1 MVEAATNFRKS
12 GFNNADSAML
22 AQVAAQ
28 YQNIADT
35 AVSASDAAASI
46 TSQIRA
52 FGEDASFAT
61 TVINAYNEVANRFS
75 VGTNDISNAMEIASS
90 GMATYGNS
98 FQQVIGLVTSG
109 TEIMQ
114 GRASQVARGLSTIAA
129 RIVKNQDALAE
140 YGIQVEKADGSL
152 RSTFDILSELKP
164 KWDAMTDAQ
173 RVAFGDTIAGQN
185 QYKVL
190 ASVMSNFQHAIDA
203 TNTALNSAGSAAKEN
218 AAYMESLEAKENALK
233 AEFEDFANR
242 VLSKD
247 VVKGFLEA
255 GTSMLDF
262 ANNDVGAAIT
272 RIGLLATG
280 MTGLTGIAGQ
290 TIGKI
295 AEVGLQLKNL
305 GVGGGSF
312 LGMLASGKVALIVGG
327 VVLAVTALVEII
339 RALKSSYDAAHPSF
353 EQANE
358 NLEKTQDEI
367 SQTTDKLKEYKDQ
380 LAKLDEV
387 AVEDRGAA
395 WQSERSE
402 LELNIE
408 ASQSY
413 LDILERIRELQGQQA
428 YEADRPVG
436 YTAAGSIVKNQF
448 RDETYYGAYQATG
461 DRSVQLSAKQAN
473 VLNAQYSDQYQA
485 LTAIT
490 LALADATDEQYR
502 WIEAEDLAELQGKSQ
517 EEQIEIMISMLG
529 KLGIVL
535 DTTYESSEQAFS
547 NMGELANKTGELSQ
561 AQKEQAQAYIDS
573 YDEIVKVG
581 AATKEQGRNYVDLAA
596 KLNNFNSSE
605 ASAADNISFVA
616 SLFGMSADA
625 AARYAVEIGY
635 LDSANIA
642 VAGGMV
648 QLADGAWALKENC
661 YQATDGLYYL
671 KDGCDA
677 LASSGDGAADALNQ
691 IEVATYDTSTAA
703 AQLTASLFDQ
713 NGQLTEAGLQALS
726 VDSSMRSMAQAELQ
740 AQQEAA
746 SANYSKLIL
755 EIQKVGSA
763 AMITAGQLQTMMALA
778 GASSASD
785 LVGGLA
791 SGGADVESSLKAAFY
806 RTFGKSAES
815 DVALYN
821 KWVSS
826 RILTVGESNYD
837 KIMADTQKRLDEIS
851 KNFPAGT
858 GGGSSGK
865 SAEEKAAE
873 EAEKQ
878 AKKAQKAQEKAAKES
893 QQAYESAASSAEQAA
908 QQAARAAE
916 QAAEEAKQKIL
927 DSIQE
932 LKDASDD
939 FWDSKTDAIEETN
952 KELDRQKQLEEKLKA
967 LEEAKQKK
975 ILLYKNGQFQYDK
988 DYGTI
993 AKAQADY
1000 EETRDKIQRER
1011 ELEQLK
1017 EMKDNATEIFNEMKD
1032 IVENGGNVT
1041 QEMINSWLSQMQAD
1055 GADYYDSNKQ
1065 LLSEWLDWAKGA
1077 ISEISNQ
1084 VASATGGSGAASGG
1098 YGSGSGSVSG
1108 QWSHQDETNPYV
1120 ALGQDAIEEMLEWIK
1135 KIDKYQDDEEF
1146 MNEII
1151 RRAAK
1156 AGYIIP
1162 SNAGLRGN
1170 LKMNLLEALQKILA
1184 PYQNLIDTNTS
1195 SPYVYAWKGLFKG
1208 ELQRGTD
1215 LGSNTVVAGY
1225 QDKLLSGTIDDPYE
1239 EQEYYQRNQAIKA
1252 LYNEYKKITDQL
1264 GYIPD
1269 YLKDF
1274 MDMGSKMLSNVDLVA
1289 RQMVENYDNLSASG
1303 KSLLDSLISG
1313 EEDYEAANK
1322 MRIAYLAENYS
1333 PERLRYMN
1341 LVRAAGSSRN
1351 AMQLMNQRTEED
1363 KARDEAVYGDWLNEL
1378 RDKIDEAGGVVTDEI
1393 YNWFLKTAG
1402 GALGAKG
1409 TGDAQLYA
1417 DVFAGGGK
1425 YLYSDQ
1431 EELERLGY
1439 HGFLGNFGNVS
1450 EGGLSDVTKN
1460 LVKSKILTSTTE
1472 TNIDKQKEQITQNNI
1487 KGIKDTLEKYQ
1498 EGYGATQH
1506 WIDDAT
1512 KYITDTLNK
1521 NNEALLMADAETRK
1535 SLLAQND
1542 ELMGIRDSLS
1552 GVEADEDVSKLP
1564 GSTTAYNEWEFKI
1577 DNPTDEELAAKAEQ
1591 RAQKLADQMAAN
1603 SAAWWNASSKAE
1615 QDALHK
1621 ANEELAKQINDLTGS
1636 NLTYEGSTGTW
1647 SKNASGTHNFRGG
1660 LSLVGERGPELR
1672 VLGQGD
1678 NVIPAYQT
1686 ANLWKWS
1693 GTTPESMLKTLEL
1706 RKGNGCSSYTFNV
1719 SKLELPNVSN
1729 AKEFVAGLK
1738 NYALQYSYRR

>member
-35 AVSASDAAASI
+35 AVSAGDAAASI

-98 FQQVIGLVTSG
+98 FQQVIGLVTGG

-140 YGIQVEKADGSL
+140 YGIQVEKTDGSL
-152 RSTFDILSELKP
+152 KSTFDVLSELKP

-173 RVAFGDTIAGQN
+173 RVALGDTLAGQN

-190 ASVMSNFQHAIDA
+190 ASVMTNFQHVIDA
-203 TNTALNSAGSAAKEN
+203 TNTALESAGSAAKEN

-262 ANNDVGAAIT
+262 ANNDVGATIT
-272 RIGLLATG
+272 RIGLLTTG

-327 VVLAVTALVEII
+327 VVLAVTALVEVI

-387 AVEDRGAA
+387 DVEDRGAA

-428 YEADRPVG
+428 YAADRPIG
-436 YTAAGSIVKNQF
+436 YTAAGSIAKNQF
-448 RDETYYGAYQATG
+448 QDETYYGAYQATG

-502 WIEAEDLAELQGKSQ
+502 YIEAEDLAELQGKSQ
-517 EEQIEIMISMLG
+517 EEQIEIMTDMLG
-529 KLGIVL
+529 KLGVAL
-535 DTTYESSEQAFS
+535 NATYESSEQAFS

-573 YDEIVKVG
+573 YGEIVKVG
-581 AATKEQGRNYVDLAA
+581 AATKEQVTAYVELAA
-596 KLNNFNSSE
+596 KLNDVDIASGNAYEKIALLANVLGVTPAYARDLAIAMGLIDTNTRPAAGALVQLENGTWAVADGLNAVKTASDGVGE
-605 ASAADNISFVA
+605 AMSNIS
-616 SLFGMSADA
+616 
-625 AARYAVEIGY
+625 
-635 LDSANIA
+635 
-642 VAGGMV
+642 
-648 QLADGAWALKENC
+648 
-661 YQATDGLYYL
+661 
-671 KDGCDA
+671 
-677 LASSGDGAADALNQ
+677 
-691 IEVATYDTSTAA
+691 VATYETSTAA

-726 VDSSMRSMAQAELQ
+726 VDSSMRSLATSELQ
-740 AQQEAA
+740 AQQAA
-746 SANYSKLIL
+746 AQANYANLIL

-763 AMITAGQLQTMMALA
+763 AMITEGQLSQMMALA
-778 GASSASD
+778 SVGSAQG

-791 SGGADVESSLKAAFY
+791 SGSNTDIEGLKSAFF
-806 RTFGKSAES
+806 RSFGKSA
-815 DVALYN
+815 DANVADFN

-826 RILTVGESNYD
+826 RVSAAGQSTYD
-837 KIMADTQKRLDEIS
+837 KIMEETQKRLDELE
-851 KNFPAGT
+851 KNFPSGGGG
-858 GGGSSGK
+858 GGGSSRK

-873 EAEKQ
+873 ESEKQ
-878 AKKAQKAQEKAAKES
+878 AKKAQKAQEKAAKQS

-908 QQAARAAE
+908 RQAAQAAE
-916 QAAEEAKQKIL
+916 QAAEEAKRKIL

-1011 ELEQLK
+1011 ELEQLE

-1032 IVENGGNVT
+1032 IVQNGGNVT
-1041 QEMINSWLSQMQAD
+1041 QEMINNWLKNMAAS
-1055 GADYYDSNKQ
+1055 GADYYDSNKK
-1065 LLSEWLDWAKGA
+1065 LLNEWLDWAKNALQTYGQGVVDAVNGYVSTSSLMSSGTYGSNAQGMVATDTNGARYLADRNSDNPLYWDKNGDFVGFTKAFWIDVFDTQIKKGQFGDYKTTDAWLGNLPGTSIFDDWEEVFKYWSSQEHADIYALQDMVDRFDAAKQVFQYYKDIFKSLGYDEYAKMAEQYDNIDSSKYSRMAWQMSMVQHPDDPFGWRSYEPAWRGTRREDTAELWQTMNDILDMMWANNYQGNAYETALGEAERASKRDWHINRMDESDRYEYATFDLDKLKAALEENEEAIKQLSEKWFEAATDLERQAIAVEAESRRKFRDLGYAQLGIDTTAQSEAERAANRQPSGKTLDEARRDKKLANNVDAINKTLEKVDNGQA
-1077 ISEISNQ
+1077 ISQ
-1084 VASATGGSGAASGG
+1084 G
-1098 YGSGSGSVSG
+1098 YIT
-1108 QWSHQDETNPYV
+1108 QAKDYI
-1120 ALGQDAIEEMLEWIK
+1120 AKKIEENSERWFTLYDQTEKDKLHQQTEELRALQEKLQKANDLAEINNLLVHGTGLLPNEKADFEDEDWKDDK
-1135 KIDKYQDDEEF
+1135 KYDDWVREATSDDAEIEALRRQMELNSNRWATESKEMQDQLHKE
-1146 MNEII
+1146 NEII
-1151 RRAAK
+1151 
-1156 AGYIIP
+1156 
-1162 SNAGLRGN
+1162 
-1170 LKMNLLEALQKILA
+1170 
-1184 PYQNLIDTNTS
+1184 
-1195 SPYVYAWKGLFKG
+1195 
-1208 ELQRGTD
+1208 
-1215 LGSNTVVAGY
+1215 
-1225 QDKLLSGTIDDPYE
+1225 
-1239 EQEYYQRNQAIKA
+1239 
-1252 LYNEYKKITDQL
+1252 
-1264 GYIPD
+1264 
-1269 YLKDF
+1269 
-1274 MDMGSKMLSNVDLVA
+1274 
-1289 RQMVENYDNLSASG
+1289 
-1303 KSLLDSLISG
+1303 
-1313 EEDYEAANK
+1313 
-1322 MRIAYLAENYS
+1322 
-1333 PERLRYMN
+1333 
-1341 LVRAAGSSRN
+1341 
-1351 AMQLMNQRTEED
+1351 
-1363 KARDEAVYGDWLNEL
+1363 
-1378 RDKIDEAGGVVTDEI
+1378 
-1393 YNWFLKTAG
+1393 
-1402 GALGAKG
+1402 
-1409 TGDAQLYA
+1409 
-1417 DVFAGGGK
+1417 
-1425 YLYSDQ
+1425 
-1431 EELERLGY
+1431 
-1439 HGFLGNFGNVS
+1439 S
-1450 EGGLSDVTKN
+1450 EK
-1460 LVKSKILTSTTE
+1460 
-1472 TNIDKQKEQITQNNI
+1472 
-1487 KGIKDTLEKYQ
+1487 LEK
-1498 EGYGATQH
+1498 
-1506 WIDDAT
+1506 
-1512 KYITDTLNK
+1512 L
-1521 NNEALLMADAETRK
+1521 
-1535 SLLAQND
+1535 
-1542 ELMGIRDSLS
+1542 
-1552 GVEADEDVSKLP
+1552 GV
-1564 GSTTAYNEWEFKI
+1564 
-1577 DNPTDEELAAKAEQ
+1577 
-1591 RAQKLADQMAAN
+1591 
-1603 SAAWWNASSKAE
+1603 
-1615 QDALHK
+1615 
-1621 ANEELAKQINDLTGS
+1621 
-1636 NLTYEGSTGTW
+1636 NLTYSGETGKW
-1647 SKNASGTHNFRGG
+1647 SKNATGTRNFRGG
-1660 LSLVGERGPELR
+1660 LSLVGERGPEMR
-1672 VLGQGD
+1672 ILGQGD
-1678 NVIPAYQT
+1678 NIIPANQT

-1693 GTTPESMLKTLEL
+1693 NTTPQQMLTTLSA
-1706 RKGNGCSSYTFNV
+1706 RSGGNNTSYAFDV
-1719 SKLELPNVSN
+1719 SRIELPNVTD
-1729 AKEFVAGLK
+1729 AKSFVQGLK
-1738 NYALQYSYRR
+1738 NYALQYSYKR

>member
-12 GFNNADSAML
+12 GFNNADSAIL

-61 TVINAYNEVANRFS
+61 TVINAYNEVANNFS

-140 YGIQVEKADGSL
+140 YGIQVEKTDGSL
-152 RSTFDILSELKP
+152 KSTFDVLSELKP

-173 RVAFGDTIAGQN
+173 RVALGDTIAGQN

-203 TNTALNSAGSAAKEN
+203 TNTALESAGSAAKEN

-272 RIGLLATG
+272 RIGLLTTG
-280 MTGLTGIAGQ
+280 MTGLTGIVGQ

-305 GVGGGSF
+305 GVSGGSF

-327 VVLAVTALVEII
+327 VVLAVTALVEVI

-387 AVEDRGAA
+387 DVEDRGAA

-413 LDILERIRELQGQQA
+413 LDVLERIRELQGQQA
-428 YEADRPVG
+428 YAADRPIG
-436 YTAAGSIVKNQF
+436 YTAAGSIAKNQF
-448 RDETYYGAYQATG
+448 QDETYYGAYQATG

-502 WIEAEDLAELQGKSQ
+502 YIEAEDLAELQGKSQ
-517 EEQIEIMISMLG
+517 EEQIEIMTDMLG
-529 KLGIVL
+529 KLGIAL
-535 DTTYESSEQAFS
+535 NTTYESSEQAFS

-573 YDEIVKVG
+573 YGEIVKVG
-581 AATKEQGRNYVDLAA
+581 AATKEQVTAYVELAA
-596 KLNNFNSSE
+596 KLNDVDI
-605 ASAADNISFVA
+605 ASGNAYEKIALLANVLGVTPAYARDLAISMGLIDANTRPAAGALVQLEN
-616 SLFGMSADA
+616 GTW
-625 AARYAVEIGY
+625 
-635 LDSANIA
+635 A
-642 VAGGMV
+642 VA
-648 QLADGAWALKENC
+648 
-661 YQATDGLYYL
+661 DGLNVV
-671 KDGCDA
+671 KTASDGVGEA
-677 LASSGDGAADALNQ
+677 TSG
-691 IEVATYDTSTAA
+691 ISVATYDTSTAA

-726 VDSSMRSMAQAELQ
+726 VDSSMRSLATSELQ
-740 AQQEAA
+740 AQQAA
-746 SANYSKLIL
+746 AQANYANLII

-763 AMITAGQLQTMMALA
+763 AMITAGQLSQMMALA
-778 GASSASD
+778 GVGSAQG

-791 SGGADVESSLKAAFY
+791 SGANTDIEGLKSAFF
-806 RTFGKSAES
+806 RSFGKSA
-815 DVALYN
+815 DANVADFN

-826 RILTVGESNYD
+826 RVSAAGQSTYD
-837 KIMADTQKRLDEIS
+837 KIMEETQKRLDELE
-851 KNFPAGT
+851 KNFPSGGGG
-858 GGGSSGK
+858 GGGSSRK

-878 AKKAQKAQEKAAKES
+878 AKKAQKAQEKAAKQS

-908 QQAARAAE
+908 QEAARAAE

-1011 ELEQLK
+1011 ELEQLE

-1032 IVENGGNVT
+1032 IVQNGGNVT
-1041 QEMINSWLSQMQAD
+1041 QEMINNWLKNMAAS
-1055 GADYYDSNKQ
+1055 GADYYDSNKK
-1065 LLSEWLDWAKGA
+1065 LLNEWLDWARNALQTYGQGVVDAVNGYVSTSSLMSSGTYGSNAQGMVATDTNGARYLADRNSDNPLYWDKDGNFVGFTKAFWIDVFDTQIKKGQFGDYKTTDAWLGNLPGTSIFDDWEEVFKYWSSQEHADIYALQDMVDRFDAAKQVFQYYKDIFKSLGYDEYAKMAEQYDNIDSSKYSRMAWQMSMVQHPDDPFGWRSYEPAWRGTRREDTAELWQTMNDILDMMWANNYQGNAYKTALGEAERASKRDWHINRMDESDRYEYATFDLDKLKAALEENEEAIKQLSEKWFEAATDLERQAIAVEAESRRKFRDLGYAQLGIDTTAQSEAERAANRQPSGKTLDEARRDKKLANNVDAINKTLEKVDNGQA
-1077 ISEISNQ
+1077 ISQ
-1084 VASATGGSGAASGG
+1084 G
-1098 YGSGSGSVSG
+1098 YIT
-1108 QWSHQDETNPYV
+1108 QAKDYI
-1120 ALGQDAIEEMLEWIK
+1120 AKKIEENSERWFTLYDQTEK
-1135 KIDKYQDDEEF
+1135 DKLHQQTEEL
-1146 MNEII
+1146 
-1151 RRAAK
+1151 RA
-1156 AGYIIP
+1156 
-1162 SNAGLRGN
+1162 L
-1170 LKMNLLEALQKILA
+1170 
-1184 PYQNLIDTNTS
+1184 
-1195 SPYVYAWKGLFKG
+1195 
-1208 ELQRGTD
+1208 
-1215 LGSNTVVAGY
+1215 
-1225 QDKLLSGTIDDPYE
+1225 QDKLQKANDLAEINNLLVHGEGLLPNEKADFEDEDWKDD
-1239 EQEYYQRNQAIKA
+1239 
-1252 LYNEYKKITDQL
+1252 KKYD
-1264 GYIPD
+1264 D
-1269 YLKDF
+1269 W
-1274 MDMGSKMLSNVDLVA
+1274 VREAEDLDDTA
-1289 RQMVENYDNLSASG
+1289 EDIRRQMEL
-1303 KSLLDSLISG
+1303 
-1313 EEDYEAANK
+1313 
-1322 MRIAYLAENYS
+1322 
-1333 PERLRYMN
+1333 
-1341 LVRAAGSSRN
+1341 N
-1351 AMQLMNQRTEED
+1351 AKRWFD
-1363 KARDEAVYGDWLNEL
+1363 ADE
-1378 RDKIDEAGGVVTDEI
+1378 
-1393 YNWFLKTAG
+1393 KT
-1402 GALGAKG
+1402 K
-1409 TGDAQLYA
+1409 
-1417 DVFAGGGK
+1417 
-1425 YLYSDQ
+1425 
-1431 EELERLGY
+1431 
-1439 HGFLGNFGNVS
+1439 
-1450 EGGLSDVTKN
+1450 
-1460 LVKSKILTSTTE
+1460 
-1472 TNIDKQKEQITQNNI
+1472 
-1487 KGIKDTLEKYQ
+1487 
-1498 EGYGATQH
+1498 
-1506 WIDDAT
+1506 
-1512 KYITDTLNK
+1512 
-1521 NNEALLMADAETRK
+1521 
-1535 SLLAQND
+1535 D
-1542 ELMGIRDSLS
+1542 ELHR
-1552 GVEADEDVSKLP
+1552 
-1564 GSTTAYNEWEFKI
+1564 
-1577 DNPTDEELAAKAEQ
+1577 
-1591 RAQKLADQMAAN
+1591 
-1603 SAAWWNASSKAE
+1603 
-1615 QDALHK
+1615 
-1621 ANEELAKQINDLTGS
+1621 ANEELAERLTK
-1636 NLTYEGSTGTW
+1636 ETGTNLSYSGATGKW
-1647 SKNASGTHNFRGG
+1647 SKNATGTRNFRGG
-1660 LSLVGERGPELR
+1660 LSLVGERGPEMR
-1672 VLGQGD
+1672 ILGQGD
-1678 NVIPAYQT
+1678 NVIPANQT

-1693 GTTPESMLKTLEL
+1693 NTTPQQMLTTLSA
-1706 RKGNGCSSYTFNV
+1706 RSGSSNTSYAFDV
-1719 SKLELPNVSN
+1719 SRIELPNVTD
-1729 AKEFVAGLK
+1729 AKSFVQGLK
-1738 NYALQYSYRR
+1738 NYALQYSYKR